1 MTDITLYL
9 MYLLIF
15 SLLFGIAY
23 AITNPAI
30 YLLS

>member
-1 MTDITLYL
+1 MIIKYTNYCV
-9 MYLLIF
+9 YFFF

-23 AITNPAI
+23 AITNSVI

>member
-1 MTDITLYL
+1 MTNKYIF
-9 MYLLIF
+9 MCLLIF